1 MYFRGIKKSAGDVSI
16 SDPVESDKDGNPLT
30 LMDLMADDMNVAD
43 LIDRQN
49 DSEQL
54 KKAILRRLSPREQT
68 IICLRYGMT
77 GGRPLTQREIAKKL
91 QISRSYVS
99 RIEKKALSK
108 LKKRFDAGDA
118 VRQPIKRVP

>member
-16 SDPVESDKDGNPLT
+16 SDPVESVKGGHPRA
-30 LMDLMADDMNVAD
+30 LMAVMADDMTVAD

-99 RIEKKALSK
+99 RIEKKALELLRDELAEK
-108 LKKRFDAGDA
+108 
-118 VRQPIKRVP
+118 I

>member
-99 RIEKKALSK
+99 RIEKKALELLRDELAEK
-108 LKKRFDAGDA
+108 
-118 VRQPIKRVP
+118 I